1 MKSLQLPVQTDLAIT
16 GAKAYLNKEKAGNAS
31 LALIGELDA
40 LRIPQ
45 HAHANQETQAAH
57 CCGHHAQLAGVI
69 GAALALTDAEVAQK
83 LDGQVIFFATPAEEY
98 GEIEFKNQL
107 ITDGKI
113 AYGGG
118 KCELIRIGA
127 FDDVDVALAHHISLE
142 GIRLGSNSGN
152 GFVSKVIRI
161 KGKAAHAAGCPEKG
175 VNALSAASLGL
186 QALALNRETFRDE
199 DCVRVHPILTKGGD
213 LVNVVP
219 NEAVLETLVRGKNLE
234 AFADASVKT
243 DRSFKAGA
251 LAMGA
256 GYRIETMPGYLP
268 SLWQPAPEEMADAVK
283 ALAGEK
289 YQDGL
294 QYSDSD
300 GKWTPGEEGY
310 YYYSEPVAPGESSS
324 VLDIKIDSKDT
335 EDSFNVVVV
344 QESTKVLYN
353 EKNEPYADWTQIA
366 DTSETA
372 GE

>member
-1 MKSLQLPVQTDLAIT
+1 
-16 GAKAYLNKEKAGNAS
+16 
-31 LALIGELDA
+31 
-40 LRIPQ
+40 
-45 HAHANQETQAAH
+45 
-57 CCGHHAQLAGVI
+57 
-69 GAALALTDAEVAQK
+69 
-83 LDGQVIFFATPAEEY
+83 
-98 GEIEFKNQL
+98 
-107 ITDGKI
+107 
-113 AYGGG
+113 
-118 KCELIRIGA
+118 
-127 FDDVDVALAHHISLE
+127 
-142 GIRLGSNSGN
+142 
-152 GFVSKVIRI
+152 
-161 KGKAAHAAGCPEKG
+161 
-175 VNALSAASLGL
+175 
-186 QALALNRETFRDE
+186 
-199 DCVRVHPILTKGGD
+199 
-213 LVNVVP
+213 
-219 NEAVLETLVRGKNLE
+219 
-234 AFADASVKT
+234 
-243 DRSFKAGA
+243 
-251 LAMGA
+251 MGA

-268 SLWQPAPEEMADAVK
+268 SLWQSAPEEMADAVK